1 MCKQRCAED
10 ERARIVI
17 CRMKTVNENEKRV
30 EIRFVCL
37 CAKKH
42 KACCKK
48 YMACI
53 FRLNKS
59 LNDNDLQKSFQKA

>member
-10 ERARIVI
+10 ERARIAI

-30 EIRFVCL
+30 KNQNVCG

-42 KACCKK
+42 MAYCKK
-48 YMACI
+48 Y
-53 FRLNKS
+53 
-59 LNDNDLQKSFQKA
+59 KALILK

>member
-1 MCKQRCAED
+1 MCKQRRAED

-30 EIRFVCL
+30 EIRFVCR

-48 YMACI
+48 Y
-53 FRLNKS
+53 
-59 LNDNDLQKSFQKA
+59 KALILK

>member
-37 CAKKH
+37 
-42 KACCKK
+42 
-48 YMACI
+48 
-53 FRLNKS
+53 NKS
-59 LNDNDLQKSFQKA
+59 LNDNDLQKSLQKA